1 MGETP
6 GITSGLLR
14 SGLFVGPLAAGA
26 GMALRGGQ
34 GGASAVVGVAVA
46 VANLAVSAYSLEWAA
61 RISTTAVA
69 AVALGGY
76 VVRLVV
82 VSALL
87 LGLRAAVPSFD
98 LVAAGVALI
107 VAHLALTVWQA
118 RRWSSTHLS
127 LSLVPAPA
135 PDREEEPRARP

>member
-1 MGETP
+1 MGETT
-6 GITSGLLR
+6 GITGALLR
-14 SGLFVGPLAAGA
+14 SGLFVGPLATGA
-26 GMALRGGQ
+26 GIVLRGGR
-34 GGASAVVGVAVA
+34 GGASAAVGVAVA
-46 VANLAVSAYSLEWAA
+46 AANLAVSAYSLEWAA
-61 RISTTAVA
+61 RVSTTVVA

-87 LGLRAAVPSFD
+87 LGLRAAMPSFD

-118 RRWSSTHLS
+118 RRWSSTNPSFS
-127 LSLVPAPA
+127 LIPAPA
-135 PDREEEPRARP
+135 SDREEESRARP